1 MNKELIYRGAQTSS
15 SQFRGQSQR
24 NFEIKKLSDQKR
36 FRIIPMLSKL
46 GNPRTFPDKPRARP
60 TFFHPRAIKGGSE
73 FPKTSLKRRPTK
85 RSDQPFCR
93 HRRRRRRL
101 RMNRRNLEPLFV
113 AVLLVVMAAA
123 LQTSTA
129 AKVNHNLES
138 KARTVRRVADNQLME
153 VSRSSSSV
161 KKPFSNFLLFFVG
174 LVCHCLALDGF
185 D

>member
-1 MNKELIYRGAQTSS
+1 
-15 SQFRGQSQR
+15 
-24 NFEIKKLSDQKR
+24 
-36 FRIIPMLSKL
+36 
-46 GNPRTFPDKPRARP
+46 
-60 TFFHPRAIKGGSE
+60 
-73 FPKTSLKRRPTK
+73 
-85 RSDQPFCR
+85 
-93 HRRRRRRL
+93 
-101 RMNRRNLEPLFV
+101 MNRRNLEPLFV